1 MKKYAVK
8 LTHGD
13 DVEILGVKETKEQA
27 MELGMGLRKQHSR
40 DADLL
45 AVIEAEFDNDNNMLG
60 NAYRLLE
67 VIR

>member
-13 DVEILGVKETKEQA
+13 DVEILGVKGTKEQA
-27 MELGMGLRKQHSR
+27 MELGMELRKQHSR
-40 DADLL
+40 DAGFL
-45 AVIEAEFDNDNNMLG
+45 AVIEAEFDNDNNLLG